1 MKKVAYEKGFT
12 LIELLVTIGIL
23 GAIAGVMAMTVGM
36 FLKVGPESNDR
47 AIALRQVQNAGY
59 WIIRDVTGAGT
70 VVVDD
75 DPTTPEFITLNIP
88 VSTTDNKTVVYD
100 LENMMD
106 DYKKLLRT
114 DHDSG
119 KQILIAEYLYC
130 DPSGDPDNT
139 KVIDYSSPL
148 LKIQITAESGNA
160 RVKRKYE
167 VTQRVPSS

>member
-88 VSTTDNKTVVYD
+88 VSTT
-100 LENMMD
+100 
-106 DYKKLLRT
+106 
-114 DHDSG
+114 H
-119 KQILIAEYLYC
+119 
-130 DPSGDPDNT
+130 
-139 KVIDYSSPL
+139 
-148 LKIQITAESGNA
+148 
-160 RVKRKYE
+160 
-167 VTQRVPSS
+167 